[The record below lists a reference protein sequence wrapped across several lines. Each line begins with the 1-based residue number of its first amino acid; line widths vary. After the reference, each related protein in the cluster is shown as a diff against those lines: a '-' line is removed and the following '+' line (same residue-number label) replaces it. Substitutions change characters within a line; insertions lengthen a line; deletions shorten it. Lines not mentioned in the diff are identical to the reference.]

1 MNLLTSNLKYLGSP
15 PWDSGKTPPE
25 LLEFIAQRPAGRAID
40 LGCGTGTNVI
50 TLAQHGWDVTGVD
63 VAFLALLKAR
73 QKAKTAH
80 LKAQFKLRDV
90 SKLRG
95 IKGPFDLALD
105 MGCFHN
111 LFEKQRDY
119 LARLNEILA
128 PGGYWLLYAH
138 LLPADGTPASHGL
151 APADLASAQPRFN
164 LLWRKDTHDKT
175 GRDSVWVL
183 FQKPSPNQP
192 PDDKSL

>member
-1 MNLLTSNLKYLGSP
+1 MNFFNSNLKYIGSP

-25 LLEFIAQRPAGRAID
+25 LLEFIAQHPAGCAID
-40 LGCGTGTNVI
+40 LGCGTGTNAVS
-50 TLAQHGWDVTGVD
+50 LAQHGWDVTGID
-63 VAFLALLKAR
+63 VALLALLKAR
-73 QKAKTAH
+73 SKAKQAGVSVR
-80 LKAQFKLRDV
+80 FKLRDV

-111 LFEKQRDY
+111 LFEKQPDY
-119 LARLNEILA
+119 LARLDEILA

-138 LLPADGTPASHGL
+138 FRPADRTPYTHGL
-151 APADLASAQPRFN
+151 APADLESAATRFDTV
-164 LLWRKDTHDKT
+164 WRKDTVDKI

-183 FQKPSPNQP
+183 FQKPSSQ
-192 PDDKSL
+192 